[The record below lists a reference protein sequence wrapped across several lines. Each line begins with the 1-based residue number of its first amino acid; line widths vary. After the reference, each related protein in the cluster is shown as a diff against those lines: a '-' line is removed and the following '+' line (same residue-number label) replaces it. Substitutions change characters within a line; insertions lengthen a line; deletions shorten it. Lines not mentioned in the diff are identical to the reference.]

1 MEPPVEVGA
10 PAEAVG
16 SSLYPNSPV
25 AQWSESAAATK
36 LQTVY
41 RSYRTRRRLADSA
54 VVAEELWWQVMDFAR
69 LNHSTVS
76 FFDHMKQE
84 TPVSRWNRVRL
95 NASKARYSSC
105 FLSSFFSSLLLNIL
119 VGQGSSKDAKA
130 LELAFQHWIEAI
142 ALKVWMPLYDISYQ
156 ILELTIYLEMNPCAK
171 GFDPT
176 LARMSYQGENDMHLG
191 WHLDGKCLQQ
201 ERGHYEYVL
210 MDGKVVHRHS
220 GVLLDTTS
228 ATKGAKWIFVMST
241 TKVLYAGRKKKGI
254 FHHSSFLAGGATIAA
269 GRFTAEKGIL
279 KCIWAYSGHYRPTED
294 NFNYFLSFLEQNGV
308 NLNETQILS
317 SSNEDYYDDTNPTQL
332 EKVIEAMEVPKTPR
346 PVLPTEIT
354 ATEPSVAS
362 QGTGTLQVEYK
373 RNLSGGLKSPI
384 PEVPEK
390 AILERIDSKR
400 KTHSYQLGHQLS
412 NKWCSGAGPR
422 IGCVADYPLQVRLQA
437 LRVCKSFT

>member
-1 MEPPVEVGA
+1 MGAHTFPRSMEPPVEVGP

-16 SSLYPNSPV
+16 SSLSPNSPV

-95 NASKARYSSC
+95 NASK
-105 FLSSFFSSLLLNIL
+105 

-142 ALKVWMPLYDISYQ
+142 DPRHRYGHNLHFYYEEWCKSEAGQPFFYWLDIGDGRELDLKDCPRS
-156 ILELTIYLEMNPCAK
+156 ILCTQYVKYLSP
-171 GFDPT
+171 
-176 LARMSYQGENDMHLG
+176 
-191 WHLDGKCLQQ
+191 Q

-228 ATKGAKWIFVMST
+228 ATKRAKWIFVMST
-241 TKVLYAGRKKKGI
+241 TKVLYAGQKKKGI

-279 KCIWAYSGHYRPTED
+279 KCIWAYSGHYRPNED

-308 NLNETQILS
+308 NLSETQILS
-317 SSNEDYYDDTNPTQL
+317 SSNEDIYDDTNQTQQ
-332 EKVIEAMEVPKTPR
+332 EKVIEALEVSKVPQ

-354 ATEPSVAS
+354 VAEPSA
-362 QGTGTLQVEYK
+362 GTLRVEYK
-373 RNLSGGLKSPI
+373 RNLSGGLKSPV

-390 AILERIDSKR
+390 AILERINSKR
-400 KTHSYQLGHQLS
+400 KTRSYQLGHQLS
-412 NKWCSGAGPR
+412 NKWCNGAGPR
-422 IGCVADYPLQVRLQA
+422 IGCVADYPFQVRVQA
-437 LRVCKSFT
+437 LRLCKSFT

>member
-16 SSLYPNSPV
+16 NSLSPNSPV

-95 NASKARYSSC
+95 NASKAR
-105 FLSSFFSSLLLNIL
+105 
-119 VGQGSSKDAKA
+119 SSKDAKA

-142 ALKVWMPLYDISYQ
+142 DPRHRYGHNLHFYYDEWCKSKAGQPFFYWLDIGDGRELDLKDCPRS
-156 ILELTIYLEMNPCAK
+156 ILCTQYVKYLSP
-171 GFDPT
+171 
-176 LARMSYQGENDMHLG
+176 
-191 WHLDGKCLQQ
+191 Q

-241 TKVLYAGRKKKGI
+241 TKVLYAGQKKKGI

-332 EKVIEAMEVPKTPR
+332 EKVIEAMEVSKTPR
-346 PVLPTEIT
+346 PLLPTEIT

-400 KTHSYQLGHQLS
+400 KTRSYQLGHLLS

-437 LRVCKSFT
+437 LRVCKSFS

>member
-1 MEPPVEVGA
+1 MEPLVEVGA

-16 SSLYPNSPV
+16 NSLSPNSPV

-95 NASKARYSSC
+95 NASKAR
-105 FLSSFFSSLLLNIL
+105 L
-119 VGQGSSKDAKA
+119 SKDAKA

-142 ALKVWMPLYDISYQ
+142 DPRHRYGHNLHFYYDEWCKSKAGQPFFYWLDIGDGRELDLKDCPRS
-156 ILELTIYLEMNPCAK
+156 ILCTQYVKYLSP
-171 GFDPT
+171 
-176 LARMSYQGENDMHLG
+176 
-191 WHLDGKCLQQ
+191 Q

-241 TKVLYAGRKKKGI
+241 TKVLYAGQKKKGI

-279 KCIWAYSGHYRPTED
+279 KCIWAYSGHY
-294 NFNYFLSFLEQNGV
+294 
-308 NLNETQILS
+308 
-317 SSNEDYYDDTNPTQL
+317 
-332 EKVIEAMEVPKTPR
+332 
-346 PVLPTEIT
+346 
-354 ATEPSVAS
+354 
-362 QGTGTLQVEYK
+362 
-373 RNLSGGLKSPI
+373 
-384 PEVPEK
+384 
-390 AILERIDSKR
+390 
-400 KTHSYQLGHQLS
+400 
-412 NKWCSGAGPR
+412 
-422 IGCVADYPLQVRLQA
+422 
-437 LRVCKSFT
+437 